1 MVTSMLGHEIS
12 LQRCGDFGILRS
24 EEPKNECSTLGR
36 VLKYS
41 PMKSG
46 SCEENCAAFLV
57 INSLRSPVNRRGVT
71 LIELVVVMVIIAFAA
86 VLLIPNIGAW
96 VPRYRLRTSTR
107 DIVSLMRVAQM
118 EAVSQNTPHRV
129 RFVTTDGSY
138 VMQRRTTAGLWIDEE
153 VAQRLPAGIRFHEI
167 NLVESTAQFNPNYA
181 ASGGNITLSD
191 RRGNQ
196 KKITLISVTGRVR
209 IE

>member
-1 MVTSMLGHEIS
+1 MK
-12 LQRCGDFGILRS
+12 LRM
-24 EEPKNECSTLGR
+24 
-36 VLKYS
+36 Y
-41 PMKSG
+41 
-46 SCEENCAAFLV
+46 EENCAVFLV
-57 INSLRSPVNRRGVT
+57 RNSLRSSVNRRGVT

-86 VLLIPNIGAW
+86 ILLIPNIGAW
-96 VPRYRLRTSTR
+96 IPRYRLRTSTR

-129 RFVTTDGSY
+129 CFAATDGSY
-138 VMQRRTTAGLWIDEE
+138 VSQRRTTTGLWIDEE
-153 VAQRLPAGIRFHEI
+153 VAQRLPPGIRFHEI
-167 NLVESTAQFNPNYA
+167 NLVESTAQFNPNNT

-196 KKITLISVTGRVR
+196 KKITLMSVTGRVK

>member
-1 MVTSMLGHEIS
+1 
-12 LQRCGDFGILRS
+12 
-24 EEPKNECSTLGR
+24 
-36 VLKYS
+36 
-41 PMKSG
+41 
-46 SCEENCAAFLV
+46 
-57 INSLRSPVNRRGVT
+57 
-71 LIELVVVMVIIAFAA
+71 MVIIAFAA

-96 VPRYRLRTSTR
+96 IPRYRLRTSTR